1 MALGVGGRL
10 TSRVVMLYQDLVVRD
25 GERKIRGSVLGGGRL
40 FWELILVAEKRV
52 RQWCAER
59 MELWNYRGNKE
70 G

>member
-1 MALGVGGRL
+1 
-10 TSRVVMLYQDLVVRD
+10 MLYLDLVVGY
-25 GERKIRGSVLGGGRL
+25 GERKVRGSVLGGGRL